1 MTQIMELTDE
11 QKLTELAQLI
21 GTLEFHARNAEAR
34 KETTKA
40 AVYREHADALHSMV
54 QPE

>member
-11 QKLTELAQLI
+11 QKVTELAQLI

-40 AVYREHADALHSMV
+40 AVYQKHADELHKMV
-54 QPE
+54 QPK